1 MRVRVDTLGCR
12 VNRYDSAALRGELA
26 ARGWDV
32 VDEGAT
38 GFDVY
43 VLNSCTVTQA
53 ADAEARG
60 LVARVR
66 RQAPGARVVVT
77 GCWAETAAE
86 KVTRLP
92 VDLVVG
98 NTGKPELAARIDALV
113 GREPAPAPAP
123 ADPEPFP
130 DGGGATRF
138 FFKVQEGCDVRCS
151 FCIIPDAR
159 GHARSLDPE
168 RVVETVR
175 RAGER
180 GFREVIL
187 AGIHLGAYGRDQPHA
202 PTLAG
207 LVRRVLRETRIE
219 RVRLGSLE
227 PWGVR
232 PELLALLRHEP
243 RFLPMLHL
251 PLQSGSERILR
262 AMRRPITAAR
272 YLAVVEQV
280 FAARPELALYL
291 DVLVGFPGESD
302 ADFAATVRFL
312 DQFPWTKLHVFPYSA
327 RPGTPAAALPD
338 QVPPALKKERV
349 RLLVDASDARFC
361 ARMAA
366 RVGSDDEVLV
376 EQDASGHTRDHF
388 PCRVAGAARGAL
400 VRVHLG
406 GLTPER
412 TQLLAS

>member
-1 MRVRVDTLGCR
+1 MRVRVATLGCR

-180 GFREVIL
+180 GFR
-187 AGIHLGAYGRDQPHA
+187 
-202 PTLAG
+202 
-207 LVRRVLRETRIE
+207 
-219 RVRLGSLE
+219 
-227 PWGVR
+227 
-232 PELLALLRHEP
+232 
-243 RFLPMLHL
+243 
-251 PLQSGSERILR
+251 
-262 AMRRPITAAR
+262 
-272 YLAVVEQV
+272 
-280 FAARPELALYL
+280 
-291 DVLVGFPGESD
+291 
-302 ADFAATVRFL
+302 
-312 DQFPWTKLHVFPYSA
+312 
-327 RPGTPAAALPD
+327 
-338 QVPPALKKERV
+338 
-349 RLLVDASDARFC
+349 
-361 ARMAA
+361 
-366 RVGSDDEVLV
+366 
-376 EQDASGHTRDHF
+376 
-388 PCRVAGAARGAL
+388 
-400 VRVHLG
+400 
-406 GLTPER
+406 
-412 TQLLAS
+412 